1 MGGLGTCFNE
11 VLEPWLTSEEPVNAW
26 DAFGVN
32 QVSQHYA
39 FTGMMSIRAA
49 NLRMPAFDNEVFDI
63 YLQMSPQQRINGSAV
78 LHVLEK
84 ISPELSKI
92 PNANTGFSACLGPWK
107 EIAAL
112 LTRASLRRA
121 GIVGKVHLPSNQH
134 SAGSWQ
140 NLGNL
145 FRNEPSYRKNLMISG
160 IGLIHYLLG
169 CFIDQL
175 SACINTSRER
185 KITQS

>member
-1 MGGLGTCFNE
+1 
-11 VLEPWLTSEEPVNAW
+11 
-26 DAFGVN
+26 
-32 QVSQHYA
+32 
-39 FTGMMSIRAA
+39 
-49 NLRMPAFDNEVFDI
+49 MPAFDNEVFNI

-78 LHVLEK
+78 LHALEK

-112 LTRASLRRA
+112 LARASLRRA
-121 GIVGKVHLPSNQH
+121 GIVKKVHVPSNRH

-145 FRNEPSYRKNLMISG
+145 FRNEPSYRTKFEDIRNRLDLLSF
-160 IGLIHYLLG
+160 GL
-169 CFIDQL
+169 FDIDQL
-175 SACINTSRER
+175 SSCIDQHLSGEKNHTKLMRQLLTHDNWVANYS
-185 KITQS
+185 ISN